1 MSPLPKWWMNL
12 GPKNPIQWI
21 CREWVEN
28 WVLMSWTTN
37 KVDSDYKKK
46 KIDWFKLKEIVL
58 GAVRGDQF
66 LYISLKFDYKYN
78 SWLLQ
83 YFSLCFS
90 IPILRVSL
98 LFYTIFPFHL
108 HLPRANQIVGVD
120 PCLISI
126 FLKSLGSSCKAESYC
141 SGITSSSMWPE
152 S

>member
-37 KVDSDYKKK
+37 RVDSDYKKK

-78 SWLLQ
+78 FWLPQ
-83 YFSLCFS
+83 CFSLSFS
-90 IPILRVSL
+90 IPLSQSISSILYYLSFSSPPSTCKSDCRCWSL
-98 LFYTIFPFHL
+98 SHQ
-108 HLPRANQIVGVD
+108 HLPKVFR
-120 PCLISI
+120 
-126 FLKSLGSSCKAESYC
+126 
-141 SGITSSSMWPE
+141 
-152 S
+152 